1 MAKVKA
7 KKAANKAPPKKALP
21 NKAVIKARKT
31 LDSKQSPR
39 NFKTLAEVRRE
50 IDRLDDVIVPLICQR
65 YHAVTQAAQFKPS
78 VKGVVVKSR
87 VEEIVSRVRRMAK
100 SFSAN
105 PDAIETVYR
114 SMINVYTKDEQ
125 RNWRKIHKR

>member
-7 KKAANKAPPKKALP
+7 KTASNKAPPRKALP
-21 NKAVIKARKT
+21 KKAVTKT
-31 LDSKQSPR
+31 RSISVPKHSPR

-50 IDRLDDVIVPLICQR
+50 IDKLDDIVVPLICQR
-65 YHAVTQAAQFKPS
+65 YYAVTQAAQFKPS

-100 SFSAN
+100 VFGAN
-105 PDAIETVYR
+105 PDAIEAVYR

-125 RNWRKIHKR
+125 RNWRKLHKR